1 MRTAAYKD
9 LIAKEHDEI
18 ASDAFDRQGLPI
30 RGWVRDAACGEW
42 GDDPEGAVL
51 EVIDAAVLLS
61 LQPTAPERVARLRC
75 AVAGLR
81 EQYVDHAAAGGLYAA
96 EARDTVDGNLA
107 DAAEAA
113 AEFRAERLAE
123 AREAGLRG

>member
-1 MRTAAYKD
+1 MRTQAYKD
-9 LIAKEHDEI
+9 LIAKEADEL
-18 ASDAFDRQGLPI
+18 ASDAFDRQQEPI
-30 RGWVRDAACGEW
+30 QFWLLAAAREEFSNDARD
-42 GDDPEGAVL
+42 AVL
-51 EVIDAAVLLS
+51 EVIDAAVVLS
-61 LQPTAPERVARLRC
+61 LQPTAPERVARLRR

-81 EQYVDHAAAGGLYAA
+81 EQYVEHAGADGLYAA

-113 AEFRAERLAE
+113 AEFRAECLAE